1 MTVRHY
7 AARIRRVGIRWHGL
21 QFRVCFS
28 GEAFL
33 FSGEVDQVDLPGA
46 EGDMGIFAG
55 HAPMVTTLRPGI
67 VTIFRGSTREP
78 VVITGGFA
86 EVGPGGL
93 TILADRAVARA
104 DFDMATLGGRNQRRR
119 RRRGRCHR
127 SGAARQAGS
136 PPRSAQGPA
145 GGARAIDAAPN
156 CGGAR
161 RYRSCRVVAIG
172 PFAVE
177 LKEQPAR
184 VIAWIALAFDL

>member
-1 MTVRHY
+1 M
-7 AARIRRVGIRWHGL
+7 AGL
-21 QFRVCFS
+21 QFEFVS
-28 GEAFL
+28 PENVP

-104 DFDMATLGGRNQRRR
+104 DFDMATLVAEIKDAEEDTADATDHALRDKLVRHLDQLK
-119 RRRGRCHR
+119 
-127 SGAARQAGS
+127 ALQA
-136 PPRSAQGPA
+136 
-145 GGARAIDAAPN
+145 
-156 CGGAR
+156 
-161 RYRSCRVVAIG
+161 
-172 PFAVE
+172 
-177 LKEQPAR
+177 
-184 VIAWIALAFDL
+184 ALAQ